1 MKKYVLAIDQGTTS
15 TRAILFDK
23 KQRIVASE
31 AKSVKNIF
39 KNDGWVEMDANEI
52 WTSVL
57 GVIAD
62 IFQNHEMTPSEVAAI
77 GISNQRETTIVWDR
91 KSGLP
96 VYNAI
101 VWQSRQTSAIV
112 ERYKKM
118 GVEELIKAKTGLI
131 LDPYFSATKIRWIL
145 ENVKFK
151 CPVEDLMFGTVETW
165 LLYKMT
171 LGKVI
176 LSDVTNASRTLL
188 FNIHTL
194 KWDDELLKL
203 FEIPETMLPEITD
216 NAKILGYIDPNFF
229 FNESVPIASIIGDQQ
244 ASLFGQSCFEK
255 GAIKNTYG
263 TGGFLLMNT
272 KEEIVDSK
280 DGLLTTVGWCIGE
293 EVTYALEGSIFTSGS
308 LLQWLRD
315 SLHLF
320 KDVNDTEKIA
330 ASVPSSQGVI
340 IVPAFVGMGAPYWK
354 KEARGMIFNL
364 KRDTDY
370 RHIIRAALEAMA
382 YEAKDLI
389 DIMQSASN
397 TIINDLKV
405 DGGASKNN
413 FLLQFQSDILNMN
426 VIRNKVSES
435 TALGAARLAGLA
447 VGFYEFDDFKY
458 DDVEIFRPKMSKEEA
473 DKLYEGWLKA
483 VKACVE
489 Y

>member
-1 MKKYVLAIDQGTTS
+1 MNISLQNIDKVSALLTVQIEKADYEGEVEKSLKNIRKKANIPGFRPGQVPAGLIKKQYGKAVLAEEVNKLLQDKIYEYLRDNKVNMLGEPLPNEEKQQPVDFSTMETFEFVFDIALAPEFKAELSQADTIDYYTIQV
-15 TRAILFDK
+15 D
-23 KQRIVASE
+23 
-31 AKSVKNIF
+31 
-39 KNDGWVEMDANEI
+39 DEM
-52 WTSVL
+52 
-57 GVIAD
+57 
-62 IFQNHEMTPSEVAAI
+62 
-77 GISNQRETTIVWDR
+77 
-91 KSGLP
+91 
-96 VYNAI
+96 
-101 VWQSRQTSAIV
+101 V
-112 ERYKKM
+112 ERQIKSYTQRNGKYEKADSYQDRDM
-118 GVEELIKAKTGLI
+118 LKGLLAEL
-131 LDPYFSATKIRWIL
+131 
-145 ENVKFK
+145 
-151 CPVEDLMFGTVETW
+151 
-165 LLYKMT
+165 
-171 LGKVI
+171 
-176 LSDVTNASRTLL
+176 
-188 FNIHTL
+188 
-194 KWDDELLKL
+194 DE
-203 FEIPETMLPEITD
+203 
-216 NAKILGYIDPNFF
+216 AG
-229 FNESVPIASIIGDQQ
+229 
-244 ASLFGQSCFEK
+244 
-255 GAIKNTYG
+255 
-263 TGGFLLMNT
+263 NT

>member
-145 ENVKFK
+145 ENIKFK

-171 LGKVI
+171 LGKVF

-216 NAKILGYIDPNFF
+216 NSKILGYIDPNFF

-308 LLQWLRD
+308 L
-315 SLHLF
+315 HLF
-320 KDVNDTEKIA
+320 L
-330 ASVPSSQGVI
+330 Q
-340 IVPAFVGMGAPYWK
+340 
-354 KEARGMIFNL
+354 AR
-364 KRDTDY
+364 
-370 RHIIRAALEAMA
+370 A
-382 YEAKDLI
+382 
-389 DIMQSASN
+389 
-397 TIINDLKV
+397 
-405 DGGASKNN
+405 
-413 FLLQFQSDILNMN
+413 
-426 VIRNKVSES
+426 
-435 TALGAARLAGLA
+435 
-447 VGFYEFDDFKY
+447 
-458 DDVEIFRPKMSKEEA
+458 
-473 DKLYEGWLKA
+473 
-483 VKACVE
+483 
-489 Y
+489 